1 MNRTTD
7 KLMLI
12 VAAIVLAAIAW
23 ALLHYSGNWFFP
35 IASLVVLALLV
46 TQNQKLK
53 RKLKELNG
61 DSSNTKHR

>member
-12 VAAIVLAAIAW
+12 VAAIVLAGIAW